1 MIPPRRRV
9 PPKGNPG
16 EQPTAAPSSSFVTA
30 PPSGWGSLIL
40 FAMLT
45 SGVGLLTAEG
55 LRALFGWVKSRRKAP
70 ADYDN
75 PARAIPPGRLENGS
89 FQLPL
94 PDGVRP
100 QPISGPAHVG
110 FARPQLVNVNDPMG
124 MLQHQLQQQNAQMQQ
139 LIMQNQQ
146 YQQAAQQQDYRLQRM
161 ESMLQSVGQTG

>member
-1 MIPPRRRV
+1 MPPRRRV
-9 PPKGNPG
+9 PPRGNPS
-16 EQPTAAPSSSFVTA
+16 EPTPTASPGFVTA

-75 PARAIPPGRLENGS
+75 PARAIPPGRLENGN

-100 QPISGPAHVG
+100 QPMSGPPHVG

-124 MLQHQLQQQNAQMQQ
+124 LLQHQLAQQQAQMQQ
-139 LIMQNQQ
+139 L
-146 YQQAAQQQDYRLQRM
+146 AQQQDYRLTRI
-161 ESMLQSVGQTG
+161 ESLLSQPTGQTG